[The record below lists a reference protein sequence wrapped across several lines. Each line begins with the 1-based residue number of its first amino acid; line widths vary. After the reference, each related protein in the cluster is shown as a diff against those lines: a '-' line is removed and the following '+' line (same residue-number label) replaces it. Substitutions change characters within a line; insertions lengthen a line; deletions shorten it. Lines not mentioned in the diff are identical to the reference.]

1 MRLRA
6 LLLVVLPFV
15 IGACAPKSTPP
26 AQTADT
32 TASSA
37 PSDTAAKVEVHALVD
52 KLPAGVEGLELAA
65 GGLRVQKGYKF
76 VKDSDSTFV
85 VARLSNGRNVALG
98 GCGCKTE
105 GSCDPVL
112 TPDGIIVCQASG
124 GCTDCGL
131 ALTAGGIRTQV
142 YAFARSH

>member
-1 MRLRA
+1 MRSRA
-6 LLLVVLPFV
+6 LLLLVLPFV

-32 TASSA
+32 TASPA
-37 PSDTAAKVEVHALVD
+37 PSDTAAKVEVHALVT
-52 KLPAGVEGLELAA
+52 KLPAGVEGLELAE

-85 VARLSNGRNVALG
+85 IARLSNGRNVTSG
-98 GCGCKTE
+98 GCGCKTA
-105 GSCDPVL
+105 GGCDPVL
-112 TPDGIIVCQASG
+112 TSDGIIVCEASS

-131 ALTAGGIRTQV
+131 AVTAGGIRTQV
-142 YAFARSH
+142 YAFARAH